1 MDIVI
6 VDVGAVSEGGDGG
19 VGLLLNEREHV
30 FICLSEVV
38 GGGDIWER
46 CAVWEPFGGES
57 ISGAVEFRYETVE
70 ASIVVHGWSDLRT
83 MNAMRRGGFM
93 LIWYFMD
100 KDSGAQWCKWYEIK
114 SEGSKY
120 CCPC

>member
-38 GGGDIWER
+38 VGGDLWER
-46 CAVWEPFGGES
+46 CAVW
-57 ISGAVEFRYETVE
+57 
-70 ASIVVHGWSDLRT
+70 
-83 MNAMRRGGFM
+83 
-93 LIWYFMD
+93 
-100 KDSGAQWCKWYEIK
+100 
-114 SEGSKY
+114 
-120 CCPC
+120 